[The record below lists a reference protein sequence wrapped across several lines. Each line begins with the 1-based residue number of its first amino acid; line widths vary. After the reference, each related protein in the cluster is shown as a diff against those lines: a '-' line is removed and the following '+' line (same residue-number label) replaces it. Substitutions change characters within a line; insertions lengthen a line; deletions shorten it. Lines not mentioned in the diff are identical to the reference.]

1 MRGLWLADMYR
12 NHGKRLFDVALSAAL
27 LVVLAP
33 VYAAVALIV
42 LIFLGRPVLFVQR
55 RPGKDEKLFA
65 IQKFRTM
72 LPPSSPGGEPIS
84 ESRRITRLGR
94 VLRKTSLDELPQLIN
109 ILKGDMSF
117 VGPRPLLEEYLP
129 YYTGEEKLRHSV
141 RPGLTGWAQIEG
153 RNLLGARQ
161 RLALDV
167 EYARK
172 VSFAFDLKILI
183 QTPMVV
189 FFQEGVQVCPAEQSA
204 GFVAERRSR
213 VDPARSTADGD
224 I

>member
-183 QTPMVV
+183 RTPLVV

-204 GFVAERRSR
+204 SFVAERRSR
-213 VDPARSTADGD
+213 AAAAQSAAEGD